1 MVLYGILLLLGVLL
15 LGYLVGSISNSV
27 WISKW
32 VFHKD
37 IRQYG
42 SHNAGGTNMGR
53 VLGKKWGVLIIFL
66 DALKA
71 AVMIWGTYLLLTY
84 TSLQDYCLGNEPAF
98 YYYPVSL
105 AVSLGHCYPLYTQ
118 FKGGK
123 AASVFTGTVVS
134 TSWIS
139 TIGGMIAFF
148 TTLKA
153 KKFVSLASIVASFVS
168 FLASL
173 LVFISALDGFSL
185 YPALSAHYM
194 YPITMFLQFVLL
206 VLRHRAN
213 IKRLKEGNE
222 NRVTWL

>member
-27 WISKW
+27 WISKCF
-32 VFHKD
+32 FHKD

-66 DALKA
+66 DAFKA
-71 AVMIWGTYLLLTY
+71 AFMIWGTYFLLTY
-84 TSLQDYCLGNEPAF
+84 TSLGNYCLGQQPAF

-123 AASVFTGTVVS
+123 AASVFTGSVVS
-134 TSWIS
+134 TTWIGTLS
-139 TIGGMIAFF
+139 GMIAFF

-153 KKFVSLASIVASFVS
+153 KKYVGLASIVASFIC
-168 FLASL
+168 FCASL
-173 LVFISALDGFSL
+173 LVFIPSL
-185 YPALSAHYM
+185 IGYAVYPALSCHYM
-194 YPITMFLQFVLL
+194 YPITMFLQFLL
-206 VLRHRAN
+206 LLYRHRAN
-213 IKRLKEGNE
+213 IKRMKEGTE
-222 NRVTWL
+222 NRISWL